1 MSESVNLNKCT
12 KQELLILIG
21 FMRQHD
27 LGDRCFSLAWDE
39 MLYKRDLD
47 NLTEAKMQLQIAR
60 DARDQYCEIMKPY
73 DGKCILDIPQD
84 VFDQGAAL
92 LAQAEAADKKWT
104 RLMGINRKKE
114 KRK

>member
-27 LGDRCFSLAWDE
+27 LGDRCFSLAWNE

-60 DARDQYCEIMKPY
+60 DVRDQYCEIMKPY

-92 LAQAEAADKKWT
+92 LAQAEAAEKKWT